1 MTRASRFGRWRAARP
16 AAGPV
21 GVRGR
26 GLRGRFGDPLCAS
39 ERRQNRRGER
49 LTRAAPAAILP
60 AMQTVNLSAAS
71 AAMRAGASAGSG
83 ATMIALLLL
92 VNLALAGA
100 VSLPPLPSGARS
112 AGAGL
117 ALDAV
122 LLALLVAGVA
132 FDLRRVWRADRRL
145 GVQALGG
152 AVGRVAE
159 GLGCVT
165 GLVLAAHLCPGSVGG
180 VLGLGLA
187 GLIVG
192 LAVGDRLAERVR
204 RALACRETPASCADE
219 AEICGDPSA
228 GATPAEQAEAT
239 REACASAEEARS

>member
-1 MTRASRFGRWRAARP
+1 
-16 AAGPV
+16 
-21 GVRGR
+21 
-26 GLRGRFGDPLCAS
+26 
-39 ERRQNRRGER
+39 
-49 LTRAAPAAILP
+49 
-60 AMQTVNLSAAS
+60 MQTVNLSAAS

-187 GLIVG
+187 G
-192 LAVGDRLAERVR
+192 
-204 RALACRETPASCADE
+204 PQ

>member
-1 MTRASRFGRWRAARP
+1 M
-16 AAGPV
+16 
-21 GVRGR
+21 
-26 GLRGRFGDPLCAS
+26 
-39 ERRQNRRGER
+39 
-49 LTRAAPAAILP
+49 TRAAPAAILP

-122 LLALLVAGVA
+122 LLALLVAGPVA
-132 FDLRRVWRADRRL
+132 PDP
-145 GVQALGG
+145 Q
-152 AVGRVAE
+152 
-159 GLGCVT
+159 
-165 GLVLAAHLCPGSVGG
+165 
-180 VLGLGLA
+180 
-187 GLIVG
+187 
-192 LAVGDRLAERVR
+192 
-204 RALACRETPASCADE
+204 
-219 AEICGDPSA
+219 AEICGDPSV

>member
-1 MTRASRFGRWRAARP
+1 M
-16 AAGPV
+16 
-21 GVRGR
+21 
-26 GLRGRFGDPLCAS
+26 
-39 ERRQNRRGER
+39 
-49 LTRAAPAAILP
+49 TRAAPAAILP

-100 VSLPPLPSGARS
+100 VSLLPLPGGARS

-145 GVQALGG
+145 GARALGG

-159 GLGCVT
+159 GLGCVA

-192 LAVGDRLAERVR
+192 CAVGDRLAERVR

-219 AEICGDPSA
+219 VALWCGPVAPDPQAEICGDPSA

>member
-1 MTRASRFGRWRAARP
+1 
-16 AAGPV
+16 
-21 GVRGR
+21 
-26 GLRGRFGDPLCAS
+26 
-39 ERRQNRRGER
+39 
-49 LTRAAPAAILP
+49 
-60 AMQTVNLSAAS
+60 MQTVNLSAAS

-100 VSLPPLPSGARS
+100 VSLPPLPGGAGS

-159 GLGCVT
+159 GLGCVA

-192 LAVGDRLAERVR
+192 CAVGVR
-204 RALACRETPASCADE
+204 RLLAGRGGLDHRAVDLR
-219 AEICGDPSA
+219 DDA
-228 GATPAEQAEAT
+228 GVLDG
-239 REACASAEEARS
+239 SAEHSIDGGRDHLDRRRAGHPDVFAHW